1 MPDSFTDKGNS
12 MKRNTYAPSQMAL
25 AAGLAACG
33 IAFSVG
39 AADLGE
45 IKIGV
50 DQDVA
55 ARTNMPPRTDGGT
68 LGVSFDQDV
77 ANRTNMGRQPGD
89 VGTVTTAPDMA
100 LRERTNMGGVA
111 LQPQEPPKAA
121 VAPPATPT
129 KTQ

>member
-1 MPDSFTDKGNS
+1 
-12 MKRNTYAPSQMAL
+12 MKRNLFTPSRFAL
-25 AAGLAACG
+25 AAGLAACAV
-33 IAFSVG
+33 AFG
-39 AADLGE
+39 AAAEDLSQ

-50 DQDVA
+50 DKDVA

-77 ANRTNMGRQPGD
+77 ANRTNMGRDPGD
-89 VGTVTTAPDMA
+89 VGTITTAPDMA

-111 LQPQEPPKAA
+111 LQPAKEPPKAA
-121 VAPPATPT
+121 IAPPQAPT